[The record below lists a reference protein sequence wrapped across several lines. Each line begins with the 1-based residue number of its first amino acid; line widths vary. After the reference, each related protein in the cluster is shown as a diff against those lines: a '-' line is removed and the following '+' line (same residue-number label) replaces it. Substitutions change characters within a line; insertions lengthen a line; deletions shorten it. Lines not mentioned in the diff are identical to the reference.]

1 MKSEYSKYYLLL
13 ALQTNGKWEHLMGS
27 SIHENCKYDQEEK
40 ETGELAETWLGFTI
54 VEVPCTWDTTA
65 QYYGVVNAELHKL
78 QTSQR
83 CVPTPPVN
91 APCITEDEILQLA
104 LERLGSMA
112 SRLERKVARQMGE
125 SLVNIPRKS
134 TRTELHLVNKQRVE
148 IARQLNRK
156 FNIQMGELYIPTW
169 DKAAQAYRCQLGD

>member
-27 SIHENCKYDQEEK
+27 SIHENCKYDQAEK
-40 ETGELAETWLGFTI
+40 ETGELAETWLGFKI

-83 CVPTPPVN
+83 CVRDFYATATRLRETPVTDLGEVEHEGETR
-91 APCITEDEILQLA
+91 PCGNGSFNDE
-104 LERLGSMA
+104 
-112 SRLERKVARQMGE
+112 
-125 SLVNIPRKS
+125 P
-134 TRTELHLVNKQRVE
+134 
-148 IARQLNRK
+148 
-156 FNIQMGELYIPTW
+156 PPP
-169 DKAAQAYRCQLGD
+169 